1 MKRILVLLLMCG
13 SGSSAQTPSFKTFL
27 TLYKPVTK
35 PILRADSSLIF
46 FDSLKN
52 SVVKWQRA
60 DVFNP
65 GAVVKDGK
73 VYLLTRSEDNPA
85 AAIGGRTSR
94 LGLAVS
100 SDGYH
105 FKQFKEPVLYP
116 ANDSMGKYDF
126 PGGCE
131 DPRVVET
138 EDGQYVM
145 AYTSWNYQVPRLS
158 IALSKDLF
166 HWQKKGP
173 AFTRAYNGKYKDKAT
188 KSASM
193 ITQMKGGRLVLA
205 KLNGKYWMY
214 WGETFVNLAWSTNL
228 YNWYPLQDEHDDLIR
243 TMETRPGMFD
253 GDLTECGPPAIIT
266 DAGILL
272 LYNGKNAT
280 TDPADP
286 ALARGTYSVGYAL
299 FDTKK
304 PGKLIRRASH
314 YLLKPSLPHEI
325 TGQYKAGTV
334 FSEGLVFFK
343 SKWFLYYGTA
353 DSYIGLAVTR

>member
-1 MKRILVLLLMCG
+1 MKRIFVVLLISSFC
-13 SGSSAQTPSFKTFL
+13 SSAQTPLFKHFL
-27 TLYKPVTK
+27 TFYKPVTK
-35 PILRADSSLIF
+35 PVLNADTSLVF

-52 SVVKWQRA
+52 TVVKWQRA

-73 VYLLTRSEDNPA
+73 VYLFTRSEDNPA

-145 AYTSWNYQVPRLS
+145 AYTSWNYEVPRLS

-173 AFTRAYNGKYKDKAT
+173 AFAVAYNGKYKDKAT

-193 ITQMKGGRLVLA
+193 ITRMKGGRPVLA
-205 KLNGKYWMY
+205 KLHGKYWMY
-214 WGETFVNLAWSTNL
+214 WGETYVNLAWSTNL
-228 YNWYPLQDEHDDLIR
+228 YDWYPLQDEHDELKR

-253 GDLTECGPPAIIT
+253 SDLTECGPPAIVT

-272 LYNGKNAT
+272 LYNGKNST
-280 TDPADP
+280 TDRADP

-299 FDTKK
+299 FDTKN

-343 SKWFLYYGTA
+343 SRWFLYYGTA